1 MSDTQYPDFSD
12 NLIDLCLDR
21 AISESPEFNQSEL
34 DALDP
39 KGEAYSQIEMLL
51 AELDIAAAE
60 SNPIEPPAELT
71 RSLQARYSDTSSELR
86 LAGTSA
92 TATDNAASAPRM
104 MSWLPWSIAAAAL
117 IMASLAVLMPSSS
130 PSPLSAAQQRVAFL
144 EQTPSDQR
152 VQWDWIVTED
162 PANAS
167 GVSGDVVWS
176 DEANKGYMRIAGLE
190 VNDPTQQQYQLWI
203 FDATRPEGE
212 LPQHGEGL
220 LSQRP
225 IDGGVFDITED
236 GELVIEI
243 DAKLLVKEAAAFAV
257 TIEPPG
263 GVVVSDRSRVPLL
276 ALAQ

>member
-21 AISESPEFNQSEL
+21 AISESPEFSQSEL

-39 KGEAYSQIEMLL
+39 KGEAYTQIEMLL
-51 AELDIAAAE
+51 ADLDIAAAE
-60 SNPIEPPAELT
+60 SNPIEPPAELI
-71 RSLQARYSDTSSELR
+71 RSLQAQYDDAPSELR
-86 LAGTSA
+86 LSGTQA
-92 TATDNAASAPRM
+92 TATSAAQSTRPLP
-104 MSWLPWSIAAAAL
+104 WLPWSIAAAAL
-117 IMASLAVLMPSSS
+117 IMASLAVLMPK
-130 PSPLSAAQQRVAFL
+130 PSPTPLSVAQQRVAFL
-144 EQTPSDQR
+144 QQTPPDQR

-162 PANAS
+162 PANSA
-167 GVSGDVVWS
+167 GVTGDVVWS
-176 DEANKGYMRIAGLE
+176 DESNQGYMRIAGLE